1 MPHMAETRTTTAESG
16 VRISYEVEGTGPP
29 VVLLHGI
36 TESRRAWDDFVPAL
50 RDSFQ
55 VIRLDLRGHGESD
68 KGESYGPLE
77 LASDVRAVVD
87 ALDVG
92 APHVV
97 GHSLGGM
104 VATGYAAL
112 FPVRS
117 VLNVDQPL
125 QLGDFLHLVRELE
138 PALRGDGFV
147 DAMNLAM
154 EALAGDA
161 LPDRAKSRLRAFRE
175 SAHQDVVLALWEPLF
190 TQSPEQLSE
199 AVEALLP
206 NVTAPYLS
214 LHGTDLG
221 AAYED
226 WLTGLVPRA
235 TVETWDGLGH
245 WLHLVEPE
253 RFVARVRTFTAT
265 ADTSS

>member
-1 MPHMAETRTTTAESG
+1 MAETRTTTAESG
-16 VRISYEVEGTGPP
+16 VRIFYEVEGTGPP

-36 TESRRAWDDFVPAL
+36 TENRRAWDDFMPAL

-104 VATGYAAL
+104 VAT
-112 FPVRS
+112 
-117 VLNVDQPL
+117 
-125 QLGDFLHLVRELE
+125 
-138 PALRGDGFV
+138 
-147 DAMNLAM
+147 
-154 EALAGDA
+154 
-161 LPDRAKSRLRAFRE
+161 
-175 SAHQDVVLALWEPLF
+175 
-190 TQSPEQLSE
+190 
-199 AVEALLP
+199 
-206 NVTAPYLS
+206 
-214 LHGTDLG
+214 
-221 AAYED
+221 
-226 WLTGLVPRA
+226 
-235 TVETWDGLGH
+235 VETWDGLGH

-253 RFVARVRTFTAT
+253 RFVARVRSFTAT
-265 ADTSS
+265 ADTSG